1 MSFYLLTQ
9 LNNKIQSVTENRLW
23 FHKVPP
29 FVSLI
34 YFTEKPKLYKLN
46 NLYYDCILKTVTLV
60 FVWIPNAIV
69 NVGKWSVRKET
80 LWGMIKVCNE
90 RGFKDFNATLLV
102 YFIYFRVIIT
112 RPCFS
117 LVHLMNVYYR
127 KIQSPKWQT
136 LTYCVSK
143 IPHRNKKPSF
153 SAQGHSREEW
163 NHFT

>member
-1 MSFYLLTQ
+1 M
-9 LNNKIQSVTENRLW
+9 
-23 FHKVPP
+23 PP
-29 FVSLI
+29 FVSVI

-143 IPHRNKKPSF
+143 IPHRNKKTASPLEDILGKSGVILLSLF
-153 SAQGHSREEW
+153 KSVYITLYQRVQSH
-163 NHFT
+163 

>member
-1 MSFYLLTQ
+1 M
-9 LNNKIQSVTENRLW
+9 
-23 FHKVPP
+23 PP

-80 LWGMIKVCNE
+80 LWGMIKVCNK

-143 IPHRNKKPSF
+143 IPHRNKKTASLLEDILGKSGVILLSLF
-153 SAQGHSREEW
+153 KSVYITLYQRVQSH
-163 NHFT
+163 

>member
-1 MSFYLLTQ
+1 M
-9 LNNKIQSVTENRLW
+9 
-23 FHKVPP
+23 PP

-90 RGFKDFNATLLV
+90 RGFKDFNTTLLV

-143 IPHRNKKPSF
+143 IPHRNKKTASLLEDILGKSGVILLSLF
-153 SAQGHSREEW
+153 KSVYITLYQRVQSH
-163 NHFT
+163 